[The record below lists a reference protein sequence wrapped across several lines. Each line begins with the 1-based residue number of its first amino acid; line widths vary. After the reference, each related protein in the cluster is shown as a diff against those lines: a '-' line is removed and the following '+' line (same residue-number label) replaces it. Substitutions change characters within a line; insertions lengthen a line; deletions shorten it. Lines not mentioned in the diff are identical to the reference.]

1 MNFVDGSFEAR
12 ARRGY
17 SQFFS
22 QKVGCTFTMG
32 CCGSKVVQEVSRN
45 EALTGNTKKRR
56 APEKAVSKAHTIE
69 LSDYE
74 YSYTYSDSDDIVV

>member
-1 MNFVDGSFEAR
+1 
-12 ARRGY
+12 
-17 SQFFS
+17 
-22 QKVGCTFTMG
+22 MG